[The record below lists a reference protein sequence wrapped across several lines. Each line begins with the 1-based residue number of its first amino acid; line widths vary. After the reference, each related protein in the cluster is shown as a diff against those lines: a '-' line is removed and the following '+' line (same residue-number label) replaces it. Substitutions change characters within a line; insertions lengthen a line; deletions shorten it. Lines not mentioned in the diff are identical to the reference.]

1 MIEKDL
7 TLHGILKD
15 LCASRHF
22 AENYLF
28 KGGSCL
34 VKCYFG
40 YYRFSVD
47 LDFTWQDQKAWV
59 NLGKYELRRRLLLE
73 VGSLGSLLEK
83 IAQDKGLDFKNDL
96 KNTRYFEFGGGCK
109 MVTCKL
115 WGNLEFTKIQVNF
128 ADEILFPSKIVT
140 VKTLLDNVQLSKDD
154 MAYFEEA
161 LSSYQKFTVQAYSE
175 KEILCEKVRAV
186 LTRRAQKLRDFYD
199 LYMLE
204 KSGIKMEELN
214 EQIVAKINACLNYK
228 RYRANLE
235 RNIKSFELS
244 SVLEEPFER
253 GLFVVQPPKD
263 FDSFLKRVPERLTD
277 PSMLKLLDRTF
288 SA

>member
-1 MIEKDL
+1 M
-7 TLHGILKD
+7 LKD
-15 LCASRHF
+15 LYDSRHF

-47 LDFTWQDQKAWV
+47 LDFTWQDQKAWL
-59 NLGKYELRRRLLLE
+59 NLGKYQLRRRLLE
-73 VGSLGSLLEK
+73 EIRNMGALLENA
-83 IAQDKGLDFKNDL
+83 AQDIGLDFKNEL
-96 KNTRYFEFGGGCK
+96 ENAKYFEFGGGCK

-115 WGNLEFTKIQVNF
+115 WNNTELTKIQVNF
-128 ADEILFPSKIVT
+128 TDEILFQPKIAT
-140 VKTLLDNVQLSKDD
+140 VKTLLENIPLSKDD
-154 MAYFEEA
+154 TAYFREQ
-161 LSSYQKFTVQAYSE
+161 LSFYKTFAVQAYDE

-186 LTRRAQKLRDFYD
+186 LTRRARKLRDFYD

-204 KSGIKMEELN
+204 KSGYKIEELR
-214 EQIVAKINACLNYK
+214 EQIVAKVNACLNYK

-244 SVLEEPFER
+244 PVLEEPFER
-253 GLFVVQPPKD
+253 ELFVVQPPKD
-263 FDSFLKRVPERLTD
+263 FDSFLKRVPDRLAD
-277 PSMLKLLDRTF
+277 IMNGV
-288 SA
+288 

>member
-7 TLHGILKD
+7 TIHRILKE
-15 LCASRHF
+15 LCDSTHF
-22 AENYLF
+22 TENYLF

-47 LDFTWQDQKAWV
+47 LDFTWQDRKAWGD
-59 NLGKYELRRRLLLE
+59 LGKYELRRRLLLE
-73 VGSLGSLLEK
+73 MSSLGSLLEK
-83 IAQDKGLDFKNDL
+83 TAQDIGFDFKNDL

-115 WGNLEFTKIQVNF
+115 WKNLEFTKIQVNF
-128 ADEILFPSKIVT
+128 ADEILFPKKAAA

-154 MAYFEEA
+154 TAYFEEA
-161 LSSYQKFTVQAYSE
+161 LSSYRQFTVQAYSE

-204 KSGIKMEELN
+204 KSGYKIEDLR
-214 EQIVAKINACLNYK
+214 EQIVAKINACLNYE

-244 SVLEEPFER
+244 PILEEPFER
-253 GLFVVQPPKD
+253 DLFVVQPPKD
-263 FDSFLKRVPERLTD
+263 FDSFLKRAPDRLAD
-277 PSMLKLLDRTF
+277 IMNGV
-288 SA
+288 